1 MSRALIT
8 LPEPLALAAH
18 RRQGRRSL
26 VPVLA
31 LWVPVVVGL
40 ASLLGLAIAGVLFGA
55 VAGTAAGLVLL
66 AGLLWWSRPSAR
78 TLAAARARGSGP
90 AAPTAVSLGPEGV
103 VLERAGE
110 TLELRP
116 GAFTLVDQGDW
127 VELRPRAWPVV
138 WAWLPAGAPVLEEL
152 RSCTG
157 PDGDFAPTCTGWGTS
172 EGTLGLGAKRA
183 LQRATGGEPV
193 SWRLV
198 AAGAILAAGGLALL
212 LIGGGLRGL
221 GLVGL
226 GAGAGLL
233 GTLNAWLLPLH
244 HLLSLRSSRPM
255 HHSFG
260 PGGVCARGPGARTT
274 SPWSTF
280 HRLERHGGFVLLE
293 GPRGWVVV
301 DTDQGIDADQDIDG
315 DAIVAAWQRARET
328 ARPPEPAPSA
338 AAQQPEDPNPY
349 RAPREPGR

>member
-1 MSRALIT
+1 MTRATIT
-8 LPEPLALAAH
+8 LPEPLALAVH
-18 RRQGRRSL
+18 RRLGRSAL
-26 VPVLA
+26 PPLLA
-31 LWVPVVVGL
+31 LWVPAAAGL
-40 ASLLGLAIAGVLFGA
+40 ASSLGLVIAGVRAGA
-55 VAGTAAGLVLL
+55 VAGAAAGLVLL
-66 AGLLWWSRPSAR
+66 AGLLWWHRPAAR
-78 TLAAARARGSGP
+78 AAEALAAARARGSGP
-90 AAPTAVSLGPEGV
+90 AAPTALRLGPEGV

-127 VELRPRAWPVV
+127 VELRPRAWPVT
-138 WAWLPAGAPVLEEL
+138 WAWLPAGAPVLDAL

-157 PDGDFAPTCTGWGTS
+157 PGRDFAPTCTGWGAS
-172 EGTLGLGAKRA
+172 EGTLGLPGKHA
-183 LQRATGGEPV
+183 LQRATGGVPV

-233 GTLNAWLLPLH
+233 GTLNGWLLPLH
-244 HLLSLRSSRPM
+244 HHLSSRSRHPM

-280 HRLERHGGFVLLE
+280 HRLERHGGYLLLE

-301 DTDQGIDADQDIDG
+301 DTDQGIDG
-315 DAIVAAWQRARET
+315 DAIVAAWQQAREAAT
-328 ARPPEPAPSA
+328 PPVQAPPT